1 MRLGPNSILC
11 PVAALKAYLSLVP
24 APLSAPLFMV
34 PVANSAK
41 PLLAAHFN
49 RFLKACASAT
59 GFDPN
64 HFSSRSF
71 RQGGATFVFN
81 CGAPTE
87 FIKAQGDWQSDAYLI
102 YLKLSTQKKLDI
114 LRSIS
119 SRLSHIRLWVTVSIF
134 FFSPYFFFLFISMG
148 LGYYLLSPVFN
159 KHCFAPNI
167 SRLLLCGN

>member
-1 MRLGPNSILC
+1 
-11 PVAALKAYLSLVP
+11 
-24 APLSAPLFMV
+24 MV

-71 RQGGATFVFN
+71 RQGGATFLFN

-87 FIKAQGDWQSDAYLI
+87 FIKAHGDWQSDAYLI

-134 FFSPYFFFLFISMG
+134 FFLPIFFSFSFLSF
-148 LGYYLLSPVFN
+148 LSEAKVHIKIFE
-159 KHCFAPNI
+159 NI
-167 SRLLLCGN
+167 GCIMKKDQEGA